1 LAALKVLSDYGPVF
15 QVKAIGALLSKKE
28 FIQNIND
35 ILSDEHFPNPAHK
48 WVINQILSYWHKYHT
63 VISMEILSI
72 EVKKLQN
79 EILQTSIREQLKEAY
94 RHSDAELAYVE
105 EEFTTF
111 CKNQKLKGALLDSV
125 DLLNS
130 GEYDSIRFLID
141 NALKA
146 GTDKNIGHEYNKD
159 IETRYREDSRPT
171 IPTPWP
177 DINKIMQGGLGP
189 GDLGIVFGNPGGG
202 KSWLMVAMAA
212 HAVRLGYNVV
222 YYTLELGE
230 DYVGKRIDCYLTG
243 VDIEHIGEH
252 RKKIE
257 EMVETL
263 PGNLIIKEYPP
274 KMASV
279 ATIRAHLQKCTDSEV
294 KPDLVIIDYID
305 YLRGSV
311 SNKFAERKDEI
322 DDVYVACK
330 GLAKELKIPIISPSQ
345 VNRMGAKDD
354 IIEGDKAAG
363 SYDKIMVSDF
373 CMSLSR
379 KKEDKL
385 NGTGRIHIMK
395 NRYGMDGMTFGAKMD
410 TSNGHVELTEDIP
423 TYDDFLPTPGNG
435 NARTFNLMDSFDKK
449 ELSKKFTQLSTF
461 SK

>member
-1 LAALKVLSDYGPVF
+1 MEVL
-15 QVKAIGALLSKKE
+15 
-28 FIQNIND
+28 
-35 ILSDEHFPNPAHK
+35 
-48 WVINQILSYWHKYHT
+48 T
-63 VISMEILSI
+63 I
-72 EVKKLQN
+72 EVKRLDN
-79 EILQTSIREQLKEAY
+79 EILQTSIKEQLKEAY
-94 RHSDAELAYVE
+94 KHSDDELQYVE
-105 EEFTTF
+105 EEFTAF
-111 CKNQKLKGALLDSV
+111 CKNQQLKAALLNSV

-130 GEYDSIRFLID
+130 GEYDSIRYLID
-141 NALKA
+141 SALKA
-146 GTDKNIGHEYNKD
+146 GTDRNIGHEYNKD
-159 IETRYREDSRPT
+159 IETRYREDYRPT

-177 DINKIMQGGLGP
+177 DINNLMQGGFGP

-212 HAVRLGYNVV
+212 HAVRMGYNVV

-230 DYVGKRIDCYLTG
+230 DYVGKRFDCYLTG

-252 RKKIE
+252 RKRVD
-257 EMVETL
+257 EMVENLT
-263 PGNLIIKEYPP
+263 GNLIIKEYPP

-279 ATIRAHLQKCTDSEV
+279 STLRAHLQKCVDSEV

-305 YLRGSV
+305 YLKAA

-354 IIEGDKAAG
+354 VIEGDKAAG

-395 NRYGMDGMTFGAKMD
+395 NRYGMDGMTFGAKVD
-410 TSNGHVELTEDIP
+410 TNNGHIELTSDVP
-423 TYDDFLPTPGNG
+423 TYDDLTPSPNGNG
-435 NARTFNLMDSFDKK
+435 SKTFNLMDSFDKR
-449 ELSKKFTQLSTF
+449 ELSKKFNQLSNF
-461 SK
+461 S

>member
-1 LAALKVLSDYGPVF
+1 MTLKALSDYGPAF
-15 QVKAIGALLSKKE
+15 QVKTLGALLTRKE
-28 FIQNIND
+28 FLQNIYD
-35 ILSDEHFPNPAHK
+35 VLSDEHFPNPAHK
-48 WVINQILSYWHKYHT
+48 WIINEISRYWNKYHT
-63 VISMEILSI
+63 VISMEVLTI
-72 EVKKLQN
+72 EIKRLDN

-94 RHSDAELAYVE
+94 KHSDDELQYVE
-105 EEFTTF
+105 EEFTAF
-111 CKNQKLKGALLDSV
+111 CKNQQLKAALLNSV

-130 GEYDSIRFLID
+130 GEYDSIRYLID
-141 NALKA
+141 SALKA
-146 GTDKNIGHEYNKD
+146 GTDRNIGHEYNKD
-159 IETRYREDSRPT
+159 IETRYREDYRPT
-171 IPTPWP
+171 VPTPWP
-177 DINKIMQGGLGP
+177 DINNLMQGGFGP

-212 HAVRLGYNVV
+212 HAVKMGYNVV

-230 DYVGKRIDCYLTG
+230 DYVGKRFDCYLTG
-243 VDIEHIGEH
+243 IDIEHIGDH
-252 RKKIE
+252 RSRVDK
-257 EMVETL
+257 MVEELT
-263 PGNLIIKEYPP
+263 GNLIIKEYPP

-279 ATIRAHLQKCTDSEV
+279 STIRAHLQKCVDTEI

-305 YLRGSV
+305 YLKAA
-311 SNKFAERKDEI
+311 SNKFSERKDEI

-354 IIEGDKAAG
+354 VIEGDKAAG

-395 NRYGMDGMTFGAKMD
+395 NRYGMDGMTFGAKVD
-410 TSNGHVELTEDIP
+410 TNNGHFELTSDVP
-423 TYDDFLPTPGNG
+423 TYDEFPAPPNGNG
-435 NARTFNLMDSFDKK
+435 SKSFNLMDSFDKK
-449 ELSKKFTQLSTF
+449 ELSKKFTQLSNF
-461 SK
+461 S

>member
-1 LAALKVLSDYGPVF
+1 MTLSQLTDYGPAF
-15 QVKAIGALLSKKE
+15 QVKTLGALLTRKE
-28 FIQNIND
+28 FLQNIHD

-48 WVINQILSYWHKYHT
+48 WIINEILKYWTKYHT
-63 VISMEILSI
+63 VISMEVLTI
-72 EVKKLQN
+72 EVKRLDN
-79 EILQTSIREQLKEAY
+79 EIMQTSIKEQLKEAY
-94 RHSDAELAYVE
+94 KHSDDELQYVE
-105 EEFTTF
+105 EEFTAF
-111 CKNQKLKGALLDSV
+111 CKNQQLKAALLNSV

-130 GEYDSIRFLID
+130 GEYDSIRYLID
-141 NALKA
+141 TALKA
-146 GTDKNIGHEYNKD
+146 GTDRNLGHEYNKD
-159 IETRYREDSRPT
+159 IETRYREDYRPT

-177 DINKIMQGGLGP
+177 DINNLMQGGFGP

-202 KSWLMVAMAA
+202 KSWLMVAMAG
-212 HAVRLGYNVV
+212 HAVKMGYNVV

-230 DYVGKRIDCYLTG
+230 DYVGKRFDCYLTG
-243 VDIEHIGEH
+243 IDIEHIGQH
-252 RKKIE
+252 RKKVDD
-257 EMVETL
+257 MVGALT
-263 PGNLIIKEYPP
+263 GNLIIKEYPP

-279 ATIRAHLQKCTDSEV
+279 STIRAHLQKCVDSEV

-305 YLRGSV
+305 YLRS
-311 SNKFAERKDEI
+311 SSSKFSERKDEI

-385 NGTGRIHIMK
+385 NGTGRVHVMK
-395 NRYGMDGMTFGAKMD
+395 NRYGMDGMTFGAKVD
-410 TSNGHVELTEDIP
+410 TNNGHIELTPDVP
-423 TYDDFLPTPGNG
+423 TYDDLSGTANG
-435 NARTFNLMDSFDKK
+435 NSSKPFNLMDSFDKK
-449 ELSKKFTQLSTF
+449 ELAKKFNQLSNF
-461 SK
+461 SQ